1 MRIIAL
7 VLLAPYGVTENLEK
21 EKSQR
26 LVREGSLARFKYREG
41 PKEGVSEK

>member
-7 VLLAPYGVTENLEK
+7 VLLAPYRVSENRQK

-26 LVREGSLARFKYREG
+26 LVREGTLVFSS
-41 PKEGVSEK
+41 KEKS